1 MLAYISLVII
11 GAIRSKGELLG
22 AINILRNVSMN
33 AVLGLS
39 IFLRGSGFFMK
50 VKVLGAANAN

>member
-39 IFLRGSGFFMK
+39 IFLRGSGF
-50 VKVLGAANAN
+50 L